1 MASLIL
7 DLILNG
13 LYDLTGNYM
22 MVGLIILFVFAMLFA
37 AIGIPFLAISVI
49 LAGFIWGIVQ
59 AGWLPLWAKGVLAI
73 ILGLA
78 FFYNL
83 YQAFKT

>member
-13 LYDLTGNYM
+13 LYDLTGNYVL
-22 MVGLIILFVFAMLFA
+22 VGVIIVFIFAMFFA
-37 AIGIPFLAISVI
+37 AIGIPFVSISVI

-59 AGWLPLWAKGVLAI
+59 AGWLPLWAKGILAI

-78 FFYNL
+78 FFYSL

>member
-7 DLILNG
+7 DLIINS
-13 LYDLTGNYM
+13 LYDLTGSTLL
-22 MVGLIILFVFAMLFA
+22 VGVIILFIFVMLFA
-37 AIGIPFLAISVI
+37 AMNIPFLSIAVI
-49 LAGFIWGIVQ
+49 MAGFIWGIVQ

-78 FFYNL
+78 FFYSL